1 MHTKTKQINK
11 LIKKQAYLTNNIC
24 KLLKLSY
31 ELNNCK
37 TNCKCINYILEYETL
52 LENFVIKKIIFKNR
66 HEKYIYKIKKI
77 INFYYKELKNSEK
90 QLLIFFMNT
99 PPIHT
104 IFHDLLELGIEL
116 NNELAL

>member
-1 MHTKTKQINK
+1 MMHTKTKQINK

-52 LENFVIKKIIFKNR
+52 LENFVIKKIINL
-66 HEKYIYKIKKI
+66 
-77 INFYYKELKNSEK
+77 YYKELKNSEK